1 MTALPEPGISG
12 ETFEQLSRVMPGTRS
27 FLHRHEWTKHGTCYA
42 GEPDEYFRESVML
55 MDQINASAVR
65 DYFFTNIGNTLSAS
79 DIRAKFDQAFG
90 PGAGKKVN
98 VKCRQGLITEL
109 WINLK
114 GEITPQSNLGL
125 LIEKCRTGRV
135 RVPGRYCRPGG
146 VLENKKGV
154 CMSIFLVQHGQS
166 LPKTEDPEKGL
177 SDKGREQTLK
187 IAQVAA
193 GYGVNVS
200 KIYHSGKKRAG
211 ANRQDY
217 GGPPLSRCPN

>member
-1 MTALPEPGISG
+1 
-12 ETFEQLSRVMPGTRS
+12 
-27 FLHRHEWTKHGTCYA
+27 
-42 GEPDEYFRESVML
+42 ML

-125 LIEKCRTGRV
+125 LIENAEPAESEC
-135 RVPGRYCRPGG
+135 
-146 VLENKKGV
+146 
-154 CMSIFLVQHGQS
+154 
-166 LPKTEDPEKGL
+166 
-177 SDKGREQTLK
+177 
-187 IAQVAA
+187 
-193 GYGVNVS
+193 
-200 KIYHSGKKRAG
+200 RAG
-211 ANRQDY
+211 IVDPV
-217 GGPPLSRCPN
+217 GF